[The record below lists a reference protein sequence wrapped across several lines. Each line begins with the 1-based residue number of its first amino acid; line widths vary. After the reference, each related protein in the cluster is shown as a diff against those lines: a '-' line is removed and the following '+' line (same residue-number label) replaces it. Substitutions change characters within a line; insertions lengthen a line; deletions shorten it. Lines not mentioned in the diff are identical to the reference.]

1 MSYDFD
7 HYNAESVTYPEKPT
21 KPKLTPKHNSA
32 EALAYADALVD
43 YEHEFESY
51 KESLSWYNNLKS
63 ERLMLFCNLL
73 RDDYDISQAQFNVI
87 WHVVISNRPSGT
99 PIASQA
105 TVDYFDMCYE
115 MASEF
120 AALETACHS

>member
-7 HYNAESVTYPEKPT
+7 HYNAESVKAPEKPT
-21 KPKLTPKHNSA
+21 KPRLSPKHDSV
-32 EALAYADALVD
+32 EALAYGEALVD
-43 YEHEFESY
+43 YEQRLSSY

-87 WHVVISNRPSGT
+87 WAMGIAHRPSGT

-120 AALETACHS
+120 AAIEAGRG